1 MNKTTLTAT
10 ILVGAFATLTALA
23 PINTDAAEATTAVS
37 RQVSYAGLDLDTPAG
52 ADTFYARLKSAARS
66 LCSSHDPV
74 DRAAPSWT
82 YRECMEGALARVVR
96 DSNHPLLA
104 QMFVNDYGVAVAAQF
119 GVDEA
124 PHVAQK

>member
-37 RQVSYAGLDLDTPAG
+37 RQVSYAGLDLNTASG
-52 ADTFYARLKSAARS
+52 AETFYARLKGAARS
-66 LCSSHDPV
+66 LCSSHDPI

-82 YRECMEGALARVVR
+82 YRECIQGALAGVVR
-96 DSNHPLLA
+96 DSSHPLLA
-104 QMFVNDYGVAVAAQF
+104 QMFVNDYGVAVAGQF
-119 GVDEA
+119 GVDAA